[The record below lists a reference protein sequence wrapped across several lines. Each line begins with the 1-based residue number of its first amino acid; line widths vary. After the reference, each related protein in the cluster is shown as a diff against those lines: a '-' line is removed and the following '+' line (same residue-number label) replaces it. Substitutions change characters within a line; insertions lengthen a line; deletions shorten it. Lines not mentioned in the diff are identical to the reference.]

1 MSDLTCIKTGIL
13 QFGSLVWHTEG
24 IITKGEAKDT
34 ETEARESAAEAAIL
48 SLEMVCSVYL
58 IDITYNKRSL
68 AEARVLETE
77 SVLNASAQLLSE
89 IQSDWEGEVGKL
101 GECTDHYKNILT
113 EHDSIDY
120 SEEFFLVKW
129 ECTEPIV
136 VLHEACPTRIQ
147 NRRLQ
152 P

>member
-1 MSDLTCIKTGIL
+1 
-13 QFGSLVWHTEG
+13 LVWHTEG
-24 IITKGEAKDT
+24 ITTKGEAEDT
-34 ETEARESAAEAAIL
+34 EAEARESAAEAAIL

-68 AEARVLETE
+68 AEARVLEAE
-77 SVLNASAQLLSE
+77 SAQLLSE

-101 GECTDHYKNILT
+101 DECTDHYKNILT

-120 SEEFFLVKW
+120 SEELFLVKW

>member
-1 MSDLTCIKTGIL
+1 MFFIQVKSDISRVEL

-24 IITKGEAKDT
+24 ITTKGEAEDT
-34 ETEARESAAEAAIL
+34 EAEARESAAEAAIL

-68 AEARVLETE
+68 TEARVLEAE
-77 SVLNASAQLLSE
+77 SAQLLSE
-89 IQSDWEGEVGKL
+89 IQPDWEGEVGKL
-101 GECTDHYKNILT
+101 DECTDHYKNILT

-120 SEEFFLVKW
+120 SEELFLVKW